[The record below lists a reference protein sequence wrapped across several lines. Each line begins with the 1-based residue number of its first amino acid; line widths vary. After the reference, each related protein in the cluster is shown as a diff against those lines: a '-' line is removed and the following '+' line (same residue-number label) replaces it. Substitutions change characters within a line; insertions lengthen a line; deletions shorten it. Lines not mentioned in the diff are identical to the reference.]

1 MLDEIVCCDYKEL
14 LSQIS
19 DGSVAAVISDPPF
32 GINYQNNYTHKMH
45 GKIENDAVH
54 FNYTDWAKE
63 AYRILRP
70 DSALFAF
77 TCWSEYPLHYKEIEA
92 CSFGMREPIICQKRP
107 SGKTDLYGT
116 FQTNS
121 DWILFAHKGRFRFRK
136 TQLVKNKRA
145 GTIPNKGRKPVPEFK
160 TRLPSCWFGEEYPW
174 SSENSVFQ
182 KTNGIYHPTIKG
194 LAFVEWL
201 ILLSTDEGDIIVDPF
216 CGSGTT
222 AVAAKKLNRRFI
234 CGDVSQEYCRIAEER
249 CTRLIF

>member
-1 MLDEIVCCDYKEL
+1 MNNITSELVCCDYKEL
-14 LSQIS
+14 LSKIP
-19 DGSVAAVISDPPF
+19 DGSIAAIITDPPF
-32 GINYQNNYTHKMH
+32 GINYQNNFTHKMH

-54 FNYTDWAKE
+54 FDYTDWAKE

-77 TCWSEYPLHYKEIEA
+77 TGWSEYPLHYKEIESVGFA
-92 CSFGMREPIICQKRP
+92 MKEPIICQKRA

-121 DWILFAHKGRFRFRK
+121 DWIMFAHKGRFRFRQTK
-136 TQLVKNKRA
+136 LIKNKKA
-145 GTIPNKGRKPVPEFK
+145 GVIPNKGRKPVPEYK

-182 KTNGIYHPTIKG
+182 KVNNIYHPTIKG
-194 LAFVEWL
+194 LTFTEWL
-201 ILLSTDEGDIIVDPF
+201 VLISTDEGDIIVDPF

-222 AVAAKKLNRRFI
+222 AVAAKKHNRKYI
-234 CGDVSQEYCRIAEER
+234 CCDISKEHCETAEKR
-249 CTRLIF
+249 CIN